1 MTDARN
7 RQPKGIPVGGQF
19 DSNAHDGAT
28 GALAA
33 GWQDSEPSSGHPRYE
48 RVVTNPAGTAQY
60 RVWVADSGV
69 NEGDVYVELTDLEDG
84 RTGSFRSFA
93 ASVDEAAADVS
104 PIRLHQ
110 APPLLPNSAF
120 SAPMSSLADFGKF
133 PEDDEYVSGLVR
145 DTLTRSERVRTAKPV
160 DVANLRAGDMIDF
173 TPIYEDESINETG
186 ADEVNALVAETELF
200 TVESVEPRTERRADG
215 SDVEGVLVVTKQTDF
230 FFPKG
235 YKVAID
241 GIDPESTE
249 D

>member
-60 RVWVADSGV
+60 RVWVADRGV

-173 TPIYEDESINETG
+173 TPIYGDESINEG
-186 ADEVNALVAETELF
+186 VMDESDLITAEYEMF

-215 SDVEGVLVVTKQTDF
+215 SDVEGVLVVTNQTSF

-241 GIDPESTE
+241 GIDLESTE